1 MRLQTRVLLDRPAP
15 PARAPPAPAPAV
27 PGSIPQPRAAPREG
41 DRRYGLS
48 GNERQATADS
58 RKGQQ
63 EEYRAAP
70 GRRRTTLK
78 GMIGER

>member
-63 EEYRAAP
+63 EETAPRPAAGALP
-70 GRRRTTLK
+70 LK
-78 GMIGER
+78 V